1 MESSMK
7 LSIFPFVEMLEQESL
22 LFLQNHVKHIS
33 IPKNN
38 ILFYQGDICKNIMW
52 LTKGEVRLY
61 TQSDDTEELTLYIL
75 KAGEQCI
82 VNTASLFSKTGAVAS
97 AQSITD
103 IEGYIID
110 DDSVKKLSKMSDAYQ
125 SHLFSIYQLRFET
138 LACLINDIKFKHL
151 DVRILEWLQKQKND
165 MIEVTHEHIGI
176 ELGSSRVV
184 VSRVLKELENK
195 GYIML
200 HRGKIEILK
209 KEGTVSS
216 LKNY

>member
-1 MESSMK
+1 MQ

-22 LFLQNHVKHIS
+22 SFLKERIKHIL

-61 TQSDDTEELTLYIL
+61 TQSDDIEELTLYIL

-82 VNTASLFSKTGAVAS
+82 VNTASLFSKTGAIAS
-97 AQSITD
+97 AQSITN
-103 IEGYIID
+103 IEGYVID
-110 DDSVKKLSKMSDAYQ
+110 DESVKKLSKISDVYQ
-125 SHLFSIYQLRFET
+125 GYLFSIYQLRFET

-151 DVRILEWLQKQKND
+151 DVRILEWLQKQEND
-165 MIEVTHEHIGI
+165 IIEVTHEHIGI

-195 GYIML
+195 GYVIL
-200 HRGKIEILK
+200 HRGKIEILLK
-209 KEGTVSS
+209 TVQTQEQF
-216 LKNY
+216 

>member
-1 MESSMK
+1 MESLMQ
-7 LSIFPFVEMLEQESL
+7 LSIFPFIEALDSESI
-22 LFLQNHVKHIS
+22 LFLQNHIKFIS

-38 ILFYQGDICKNIMW
+38 ILFYQGDVCKNIMW

-61 TQSDDTEELTLYIL
+61 TQSGDTEELTLYIL

-82 VNTASLFSKTGAVAS
+82 VNTASIFSKTGAIAS

-103 IEGYIID
+103 IEGYVID
-110 DDSVKKLSKMSDAYQ
+110 DDSVKKFSKMSDVYQ
-125 SHLFSIYQLRFET
+125 SYLFSIYQLRFET

-151 DVRILEWLQKQKND
+151 DVRILEWLQKQENNI
-165 MIEVTHEHIGI
+165 IEITHEHIGI

-195 GYIML
+195 GYIIL
-200 HRGKIEILK
+200 HRGKIEIL
-209 KEGTVSS
+209 
-216 LKNY
+216 